1 MTTNADDARRRC
13 AWLPLANGA
22 AHAIARLPQP
32 LLLACG
38 AALAWLGAP
47 LLRKRRR
54 YARVNLA
61 LCFPELDDRARARLQ
76 RATWRATIT
85 GLLELLRAWFA
96 PRATVARLV
105 DVAGLEHVHAAR
117 AQGRGVLLLT
127 GHFPHS
133 ELGGRAL
140 ADALGLPL
148 AVVVRRNAHPCME
161 RWMDAARR
169 RAFADTI
176 GKKDVRAL
184 LRTLSRGGLVAYS
197 ADQNFT
203 YQNAF
208 VPFFGVQAST
218 LVATSDI
225 ARRSGAVVLP
235 YWFLRGDDGRYRLW
249 IEPPWDGWPS
259 DDPAADAAR
268 YMRELE
274 RVVRL
279 RPEQYLWVHRRFKTR
294 PPGEPDVYR

>member
-1 MTTNADDARRRC
+1 MMAADDARRC
-13 AWLPLANGA
+13 AWLPLADLA
-22 AHAIARLPQP
+22 ATAVARLPQP
-32 LLLACG
+32 LLLGCG
-38 AALAWLGAP
+38 AMFAWLSAP

-61 LCFPELDDRARARLQ
+61 LCFPELDAHARARME

-85 GLLELLRAWFA
+85 GLLELMRAWFA
-96 PRATVARLV
+96 PRATVAALV
-105 DVAGLEHVHAAR
+105 EVQGLEHVRAAQ
-117 AQGRGVLLLT
+117 AGGRGVLLLT

-148 AVVVRRNAHPCME
+148 SVVVRRNAHPCME

-169 RAFADTI
+169 RAFAGTI

-208 VPFFGVQAST
+208 VPFFGVPAAT

-235 YWFLRGDDGRYRLW
+235 YWFLREDDGRYRLW
-249 IEPPWDGWPS
+249 IEPEWEDWPS
-259 DDPAADAAR
+259 GDPAADAAR

-274 RVVRL
+274 RVVRM
-279 RPEQYLWVHRRFKTR
+279 RPAQYLWVLRRFKTR